1 MLAVS
6 VAAIG
11 RAEMQT
17 RMSARL
23 EATNV
28 ASETHILLKLLTQ
41 HSTLR
46 QLVTRL
52 GRLPANSLCFTLALH
67 IRGRR
72 LASLNLS
79 RSRCRSDGERRCRCF
94 KGRDGLSAR
103 RVSELVCILYSGIS
117 AAVVSLWRETYRGGQ
132 ELIVDLLGLGI
143 ISRSI
148 TLQSGDH
155 SICDKPKESPI
166 LTT

>member
-103 RVSELVCILYSGIS
+103 RVSEEVCIACFLEFEVRCGGVQVGDDILLLVCILYVGYQLLSYRYGERRTEVDKS
-117 AAVVSLWRETYRGGQ
+117 SL
-132 ELIVDLLGLGI
+132 
-143 ISRSI
+143 
-148 TLQSGDH
+148 
-155 SICDKPKESPI
+155 
-166 LTT
+166 